1 MRPFK
6 QLGTAAV
13 MLVVLA
19 VAACGGVAVK
29 SPNGAQKPKDSAQP
43 AIASTGV
50 MKVALLAP
58 LSGDVGP
65 VGQQLVNAAAVAVFE
80 RPDVKIE
87 LIPFDTLGTPAGAAQ
102 AASSARAA
110 NVDLVIGPLFG
121 AHVPIVRQG
130 LAGSNVTMLSFTND
144 PTQASGN
151 NFAMGLSVG
160 TQVERMVSYLAGQQ
174 RTRLIVIGPDNE
186 YTSRTIAAVQAAS
199 IATGGSLVR
208 STAYPED
215 ADFNDI
221 SKRVQQITNYQAR
234 RGEWQAYSSGLKP
247 RVRTAAD
254 PAATLR
260 QEATRFVGNDMR
272 GEMLRGMATVYNNW
286 AGSGRNRALAE
297 VIQRIDGVDAMPV
310 SDYDAVILP
319 VGDDN
324 LVAIGSMLDLYNAGR
339 GFAQLSGTNLWPNVA
354 LSSEPSLIGGWFTQ
368 MSETALSPFVL
379 AYRNNFQETPESIA
393 VLGYHGVR
401 VAIEA
406 MLAGARPVTPA
417 FVQRPEGFSGM
428 GGTVRFG
435 NDNVMRHPL
444 SIYQVNPEGAKEL
457 QGAEQPAS

>member
-6 QLGTAAV
+6 HLGSAAV
-13 MLVVLA
+13 MLMALA

-29 SPNGAQKPKDSAQP
+29 GPTNEAPKPVSAAP
-43 AIASTGV
+43 LSST
-50 MKVALLAP
+50 MKVGLLAP
-58 LSGDVGP
+58 LTGEVGP
-65 VGQQLVNAAAVAVFE
+65 VGQQIVNAAAVAVFE
-80 RPDVKIE
+80 RPDLKIE
-87 LIPFDTLGTPAGAAQ
+87 LVPFDTRGTPEGAAQ
-102 AASSARAA
+102 AASEARNA
-110 NVDLVIGPLFG
+110 NLDLVLGPLFG

-144 PTQASGN
+144 PSQAGGN
-151 NFAMGLSVG
+151 TFAMGLSVSA
-160 TQVERMVSYLAGQQ
+160 QVERMVSYLAGQQ

-186 YTSRTIAAVQAAS
+186 YTARTVAAVQKATLS
-199 IATGGSLVR
+199 TGGSLVR

-234 RGEWQAYSSGLKP
+234 RGEWQSYSSGLKP
-247 RVRTAAD
+247 RVRTASD

-260 QEATRFVGNDMR
+260 QEATRFGVNDMR

-297 VIQRIDGVDAMPV
+297 VMQRIDGVDAMPV
-310 SDYDAVILP
+310 SDYDAVLLP

-339 GFAQLSGTNLWPNVA
+339 GFVQLSGTNLWPNVA

-368 MSETALSPFVL
+368 MSETALSPFML
-379 AYRNNFQETPESIA
+379 SYRNNFQETPEAIA
-393 VLGYHGVR
+393 VLGYDGVR
-401 VAIEA
+401 VAMEA
-406 MLAGARPVTPA
+406 MLAGTRPVTPE
-417 FVQRPEGFSGM
+417 FVRRPQGFSGLA
-428 GGTVRFG
+428 GTVRFG

-444 SIYQVNPEGAKEL
+444 SIYQVNPEGPQEL